1 MLKGE
6 LNNMQSQINRGSSHQ
21 LSMINI
27 ELSKTNKK
35 LDGLIDLLTDAS
47 KALESLKK
55 KSNEK
60 ANEK

>member
-21 LSMINI
+21 LSMIKI

-35 LDGLIDLLTDAS
+35 LDGLIDLLVNLLD
-47 KALESLKK
+47 LEVKRHKNYSTIYK
-55 KSNEK
+55 N
-60 ANEK
+60 